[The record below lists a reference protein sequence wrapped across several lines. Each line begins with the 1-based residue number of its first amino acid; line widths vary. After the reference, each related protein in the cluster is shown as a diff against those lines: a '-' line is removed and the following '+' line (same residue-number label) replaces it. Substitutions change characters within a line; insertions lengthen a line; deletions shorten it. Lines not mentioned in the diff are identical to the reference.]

1 MMRVSKSKIPNSSL
15 ARRYLDK
22 PKTRVDCFHIRSPN
36 NVSLETFVGQFYR
49 SPLFRT
55 ERAILKVATGYR
67 SSDTQLEDLLAQEGK
82 TFSAWTQVA
91 RNENQLIMSDYQNRT
106 CSWFMVEADE
116 NGTDLYF
123 GTVVQP
129 TNYYKY
135 GEWLSNPIF
144 KALLPVHI
152 IYARSLLA
160 QTAKGLM

>member
-1 MMRVSKSKIPNSSL
+1 MPVRKSNIPPSAL
-15 ARRYLDK
+15 VHTYLDK
-22 PKTRVDCFHIRSPN
+22 PKTRVDCFHILSPN
-36 NVSLETFVGQFYR
+36 KVSLERFVGQFYR

-55 ERAILKVATGYR
+55 ERAILKVATGYS
-67 SSDTQLEDLLAQEGK
+67 SSDTQLEALLAQEGK

-106 CSWFMVEADE
+106 CSWFMVEPDE
-116 NGTDLYF
+116 HVTDLYF

-135 GEWLSNPIF
+135 GEWLSKPIF